1 MNIKQSFWKYIF
13 VCSSGV
19 GDKGPK
25 QRRPAGETET
35 NGITAKGQT
44 CVHRQLMRHRESSN
58 DSFLVCLFNIFEH
71 FSVQGGVSLVKNVQ

>member
-25 QRRPAGETET
+25 QRRSARETET
-35 NGITAKGQT
+35 NGITAKGPT
-44 CVHRQLMRHRESSN
+44 YVHRQLRR
-58 DSFLVCLFNIFEH
+58 
-71 FSVQGGVSLVKNVQ
+71 Q